1 MRLSIC
7 LTWIVAVLSICVFTI
22 LASLRGFM
30 SDAPGT
36 SVKAMAHIDLPRV
49 VKVHRGRC
57 NPAKPSCHL
66 ARPKVHHK
74 AAA

>member
-30 SDAPGT
+30 SEDRGT
-36 SVKAMAHIDLPRV
+36 SVKTVAHIDLPRV

-66 ARPKVHHK
+66 ARPKPHHR